1 MYTSDLVNWILKVM
15 IYAKSG
21 SIYNLG
27 SNEEITIKDLA
38 KKILKYNNKIKLIE
52 NMSTLNDYYVPD
64 IKSIKKE
71 LGLEITVSLNE
82 SIKRLVEY
90 YKE

>member
-1 MYTSDLVNWILKVM
+1 
-15 IYAKSG
+15 
-21 SIYNLG
+21 
-27 SNEEITIKDLA
+27 
-38 KKILKYNNKIKLIE
+38 
-52 NMSTLNDYYVPD
+52 MSTLNDYYVPD